1 MDSSDFGNLIKK
13 ALDIYDFQC
22 EMYEDYIINSDG
34 NFTSKEVLGY
44 YDNENKIWIWGWLL
58 PDTTVETIPLCNNLL
73 NYGLNIDPS
82 LGLSEHYFI
91 KALLLNSRI
100 LVNDI
105 IQLEINLA
113 ICAYILKDS
122 IKFIFPQKKYLDDNN
137 KKYITY
143 YYLVKNI

>member
-1 MDSSDFGNLIKK
+1 MVDTDFGNLIKK
-13 ALDIYDFQC
+13 ALDMYDFQS
-22 EMYEDYIINSDG
+22 ETYRNYILNGEAQFDSSEI
-34 NFTSKEVLGY
+34 LGY

-58 PDTTVETIPLCNNLL
+58 PNSTIESIPLCNNLL
-73 NYGLNIDPS
+73 NYGLNIDSS
-82 LGLSEHYFI
+82 LGSTEHYFI

-100 LVNDI
+100 LVDDI
-105 IQLEINLA
+105 IQLDINLA

-122 IKFIFPQKKYLDDNN
+122 IKFIYPKKKYLDDNK